1 MRTKAIMIILVMAV
15 AAMGLSGCR
24 DTAKEDLEEATMYD
38 DDREVIEYSLNTSI
52 YSKAIEDILYYDG
65 GDINDIKR
73 VINENI
79 DIISDN
85 FIEVLYS
92 RGQVFEET
100 TDDNDLGDD
109 SDWYVDDPVENVAIV
124 PGAPDD
130 TIQETDEHALELE
143 DDTPVFSVTG
153 MDAYS
158 DRLIAS
164 VAYKYGSPMKV
175 WVSLVDG
182 KIDGY
187 RIYR

>member
-15 AAMGLSGCR
+15 AAISLSGCK
-24 DTAKEDLEEATMYD
+24 DTTKEDLEEATMYD
-38 DDREVIEYSLNTSI
+38 NDKEVIEYSLNTSI

-79 DIISDN
+79 DIISDD

-109 SDWYVDDPVENVAIV
+109 SDWYVDDPVENAAIV